1 MNWIYLNKNNED
13 QYIEM
18 FAHGSQRS
26 TTQLETWNYDDSN
39 DPIVLRGI
47 MKHKIFK
54 RCWEDNRP
62 FRYMDTG
69 YFGNRA
75 NFRNP
80 HGVKMWHRIVD
91 NNLQHGKIIS
101 RPDDRWKQFNININ
115 PRHTGRNI
123 VIVMPE
129 DKPCIV
135 YGTTAQ
141 QWLAETLA
149 TVKQHTDRPIV
160 VRERN
165 KNRQVREAVPFT
177 SLLKDAHAVIV
188 YNSIAATE
196 SVLEG
201 VPAFVCA
208 PSNAADPVANRDLA
222 KIEDPWF
229 PDLDLVRAWACHL
242 AYGQFHN
249 RELRD
254 GTAARILD
262 KTKELSYA

>member
-18 FAHGSQRS
+18 FAHGSQCH

-54 RCWEDNRP
+54 RCWQDNRP

-101 RPDDRWKQFNININ
+101 RPDDRWKQFNINIKA
-115 PRHTGRNI
+115 RRRGSDI

-141 QWLAETLA
+141 QWL
-149 TVKQHTDRPIV
+149 D
-160 VRERN
+160 
-165 KNRQVREAVPFT
+165 
-177 SLLKDAHAVIV
+177 
-188 YNSIAATE
+188 
-196 SVLEG
+196 
-201 VPAFVCA
+201 
-208 PSNAADPVANRDLA
+208 
-222 KIEDPWF
+222 
-229 PDLDLVRAWACHL
+229 
-242 AYGQFHN
+242 
-249 RELRD
+249 
-254 GTAARILD
+254 
-262 KTKELSYA
+262 

>member
-18 FAHGSQRS
+18 FAQGSQCH
-26 TTQLETWNYDDSN
+26 TTQLETWNYEDSN

-54 RCWEDNRP
+54 RCWQDNRP

-91 NNLQHGKIIS
+91 NNLQHGKIIP
-101 RPDDRWKQFNININ
+101 RPDDRWKQFNIDIKA
-115 PRHTGRNI
+115 RRRGSGI

-141 QWLAETLA
+141 QWLDET
-149 TVKQHTDRPIV
+149 
-160 VRERN
+160 
-165 KNRQVREAVPFT
+165 
-177 SLLKDAHAVIV
+177 
-188 YNSIAATE
+188 
-196 SVLEG
+196 
-201 VPAFVCA
+201 
-208 PSNAADPVANRDLA
+208 
-222 KIEDPWF
+222 
-229 PDLDLVRAWACHL
+229 
-242 AYGQFHN
+242 
-249 RELRD
+249 
-254 GTAARILD
+254 
-262 KTKELSYA
+262 

>member
-1 MNWIYLNKNNED
+1 
-13 QYIEM
+13 
-18 FAHGSQRS
+18 
-26 TTQLETWNYDDSN
+26 
-39 DPIVLRGI
+39 
-47 MKHKIFK
+47 
-54 RCWEDNRP
+54 
-62 FRYMDTG
+62 MDTG

-101 RPDDRWKQFNININ
+101 RPDDRWKQFNLNIN

-141 QWLAETLA
+141 QWLHETLA

-160 VRERN
+160 LRERN
-165 KNRQVREAVPFT
+165 KNRQIREAVPFT

-196 SVLEG
+196 SVLGG